1 MDDLDRYILAR
12 DQREPG
18 FAREFRRE
26 SAAFQIGVRLQVAR
40 EAAGMTQQQVAERLG
55 THKSAISRLE
65 NNAGDMRLSTL
76 QRYAEAVGLQLV
88 LELRAPEG
96 EKKPARARKPGKPR
110 KLVSSDTPA

>member
-12 DQREPG
+12 DEREPG
-18 FAREFRRE
+18 FAANFYRE

-40 EAAGMTQQQVAERLG
+40 EAARMTQQQVAERLG

-65 NNAGDMRLSTL
+65 NNAGDVRLSTI

-88 LELRAPEG
+88 LELREPGRKE
-96 EKKPARARKPGKPR
+96 KPAKARKPR
-110 KLVSSDTPA
+110 KLAAADAPP

>member
-1 MDDLDRYILAR
+1 MDDLDRYIQER
-12 DQREPG
+12 DERQPG
-18 FAREFRRE
+18 FAKDFWRE
-26 SAAFQIGVRLQVAR
+26 SAAFQVGVRLQAAR

-96 EKKPARARKPGKPR
+96 EKKPARARKPRKPR
-110 KLVSSDTPA
+110 ELASTDAPS